1 MTRFF
6 EDIAPREET
15 LTGERAISDAD
26 VRSFA
31 ALTGDENPIHLSEEA
46 ARQGRFGKRVAHG
59 ALVFS
64 ISVGLM
70 QKDHAHW
77 PEVLAF
83 VGVERLRF
91 VRPVFLGDTIRVRQT
106 IRSTDAVDAATGIVE
121 AREEVLNQK
130 GEVVT
135 SYLAKMLVRRRPT
148 P

>member
-1 MTRFF
+1 MTRVF

-15 LTGERAISDAD
+15 HTGERTITDAD
-26 VRSFA
+26 VRTFA
-31 ALTGDENPIHLSEEA
+31 TLTGDENPIHLSEEA

-64 ISVGLM
+64 MSVGLM
-70 QKDHAHW
+70 QKDQVHW
-77 PEVLAF
+77 PDVLAF

-106 IRSTDAVDAATGIVE
+106 IRSVDPVDSATGMIE

-130 GEVVT
+130 GEVVL
-135 SYLAKMLVRRRPT
+135 SYTAKMLVRRRRP
-148 P
+148 